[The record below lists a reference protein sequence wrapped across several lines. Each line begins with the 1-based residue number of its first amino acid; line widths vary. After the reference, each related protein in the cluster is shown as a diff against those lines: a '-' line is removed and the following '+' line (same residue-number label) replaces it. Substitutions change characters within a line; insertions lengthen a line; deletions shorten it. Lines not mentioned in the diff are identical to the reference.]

1 MGSENVREDF
11 AGDRRFFLA
20 ASSSMAIAVTPQA
33 MQKAVDDVGDQV
45 IAWRRDFHAN
55 PELSNREFRTAK
67 IVAAQLEGMG
77 FEVKTGIAHTG
88 VVGLLR
94 GGRPGPVVALRAD
107 MDALPVTEQNDLP
120 FRSTVRA
127 TYNGQETG
135 VMHACGHDTHVAIA
149 LGAARVLAGM
159 REQLP
164 GTVMMIFQPA
174 EEGAP
179 KGEEGGAELML
190 EEGLFAIAKPD
201 AIFGLHVWS
210 ALNAGQIGYR
220 SGPMMASSDRIEIV
234 VNGRQTH
241 GSKPWGGIDP
251 IVVAA
256 QIVMNLQTI
265 VSREVDITRAPAVV
279 SIGSIHGGIR
289 NNIIPDSV
297 TMLGTVRTFDQD
309 MRTDIAERIKRTVTT
324 TAEVSGTSASVE
336 YDFGYPVT
344 VNDPDLTAL
353 SVNRLEAVV
362 GADNVGEIALITGA
376 EDFSYF
382 QKRVPGFYFMLGATP
397 AGQDASKAPSNHSP
411 LFFVDE
417 STLQTGVS
425 ALSSLAVMAL
435 QNGS

>member
-1 MGSENVREDF
+1 MFVKSLPAV
-11 AGDRRFFLA
+11 AGVLLV
-20 ASSSMAIAVTPQA
+20 ASSGVAGAVTPQA
-33 MQKAVDDVGDQV
+33 VQKAVDEGGEQV

-55 PELSNREFRTAK
+55 PELSNREFRTSK
-67 IVAAQLEGMG
+67 IVAEQLEAMG

-135 VMHACGHDTHVAIA
+135 VMHACGHDAHVAIA

-159 REQLP
+159 REQLT

-174 EEGAP
+174 EEGPP
-179 KGEEGGAELML
+179 KGEDGGAELML
-190 EEGLFAIAKPD
+190 EEGLFEIAKPD

-220 SGPMMASSDRIEIV
+220 SGPMMASSDRIEIT

-251 IVVAA
+251 IVVAS

-265 VSREVDITRAPAVV
+265 TSRQVDITRAPAVV

-324 TAEVSGTSASVE
+324 TAEAAGTSASIE

-344 VNDPDLTAL
+344 VNHPALTAR
-353 SVNRLEAVV
+353 SVSRLEAVV
-362 GADNVGEIALITGA
+362 GADNVGELALITGA

-382 QKRVPGFYFMLGATP
+382 QMQVPGFYFMLGATAP
-397 AGQDASKAPSNHSP
+397 GRDAGEAPSNHSP
-411 LFFVDE
+411 MFTVDE
-417 STLQTGVS
+417 STLETGVL
-425 ALSSLAVMAL
+425 ALSTLALMAL
-435 QNGS
+435 ADSESG

>member
-1 MGSENVREDF
+1 MFVKSLPAV
-11 AGDRRFFLA
+11 AGGLLV
-20 ASSSMAIAVTPQA
+20 ASSGVAGAVTPQA
-33 MQKAVDDVGDQV
+33 VQKAVDEGGEQV

-55 PELSNREFRTAK
+55 PELSNREFRTSK
-67 IVAAQLEGMG
+67 IVAEQLEAMG

-94 GGRPGPVVALRAD
+94 GGRPGPIVALRAD

-135 VMHACGHDTHVAIA
+135 VMHACGHDAHVAIA

-159 REQLP
+159 REQLT

-174 EEGAP
+174 EEGPP
-179 KGEEGGAELML
+179 KGEDGGAELML
-190 EEGLFAIAKPD
+190 EEGLFEIAKPD

-220 SGPMMASSDRIEIV
+220 SGPMLASSDRIEIT

-241 GSKPWGGIDP
+241 GSKPWAGIDP
-251 IVVAA
+251 IVVAS

-265 VSREVDITRAPAVV
+265 TSRQVDITRAPAVV

-309 MRTDIAERIKRTVTT
+309 MRTDIADRIKRTVTT
-324 TAEVSGTSASVE
+324 TAEAAGTSASIE

-344 VNDPDLTAL
+344 VNHPALTAR
-353 SVNRLEAVV
+353 SVSRLEAVV
-362 GADNVGEIALITGA
+362 GADTVGELALLTGA
-376 EDFSYF
+376 EDFSYV
-382 QKRVPGFYFMLGATP
+382 QMQVPGLYFML
-397 AGQDASKAPSNHSP
+397 
-411 LFFVDE
+411 
-417 STLQTGVS
+417 
-425 ALSSLAVMAL
+425 
-435 QNGS
+435 

>member
-1 MGSENVREDF
+1 MVMKNLPVI
-11 AGDRRFFLA
+11 AGFLLA
-20 ASSSMAIAVTPQA
+20 ACSAGASAVTPQA
-33 MQKAVDDVGDQV
+33 VQKAVDDVSDQV
-45 IAWRRDFHAN
+45 IVWRRDFHAN
-55 PELSNREFRTAK
+55 PELSNREFRTSK
-67 IVAAQLEGMG
+67 IVAEQLEAMG
-77 FEVKTGIAHTG
+77 FEVRTGIAHTG
-88 VVGLLR
+88 VVGVLR
-94 GGRPGPVVALRAD
+94 GQRPGPVVAVRAD

-135 VMHACGHDTHVAIA
+135 VMHACGHDAHVAIA

-159 REQLP
+159 REQLS

-190 EEGLFAIAKPD
+190 EEGLFDIARPD

-220 SGPMMASSDRIEIV
+220 PGPMMASSDRIEIV
-234 VNGRQTH
+234 VTGQQTH

-256 QIVMNLQTI
+256 QIVMNLQTV
-265 VSREVDITRAPAVV
+265 VSRQVDITRAPAVV
-279 SIGSIHGGIR
+279 SIGSIQGGIR

-309 MRTDIAERIKRTVTT
+309 MRTDIADRIKRTVTT
-324 TAEVSGTSASVE
+324 TAEAAGTSASIE

-344 VNDPDLTAL
+344 VNDPELTAR
-353 SVNRLEAVV
+353 SVSRLEAVV

-382 QKRVPGFYFMLGATP
+382 QKQVPGFYFMLGATA
-397 AGQDASKAPSNHSP
+397 AGEDASAAPSNHSP

-425 ALSSLAVMAL
+425 ALSSLAVMVL
-435 QNGS
+435 QSGS

>member
-1 MGSENVREDF
+1 MSVKTLPVI
-11 AGDRRFFLA
+11 AGFFLA

>member
-1 MGSENVREDF
+1 MFVKSLPAV
-11 AGDRRFFLA
+11 AGVLLV
-20 ASSSMAIAVTPQA
+20 ASSGVAGAVTPQA
-33 MQKAVDDVGDQV
+33 VQKAVDEGGEQV

-55 PELSNREFRTAK
+55 PELSNREFRTSK
-67 IVAAQLEGMG
+67 IVAEQLEAMG

-94 GGRPGPVVALRAD
+94 GGRPGPIVALRAD

-135 VMHACGHDTHVAIA
+135 VMHACGHDAHVAIA

-159 REQLP
+159 REQLT

-174 EEGAP
+174 EEGPP
-179 KGEEGGAELML
+179 KGEDGGAELML
-190 EEGLFAIAKPD
+190 EEGLFEIAKPD

-220 SGPMMASSDRIEIV
+220 SGPMLASSDRIEIT

-241 GSKPWGGIDP
+241 GSKPWAGIDP
-251 IVVAA
+251 IVVAS

-265 VSREVDITRAPAVV
+265 TSRQVDITRAPAVV

-309 MRTDIAERIKRTVTT
+309 MRTDIADRIKRTVTT
-324 TAEVSGTSASVE
+324 TAEAAGTSASIE
-336 YDFGYPVT
+336 YDFGYPIT
-344 VNDPDLTAL
+344 VNHPALTAR
-353 SVNRLEAVV
+353 SVSRLEAVV
-362 GADNVGEIALITGA
+362 GADNVGELALITGA

-382 QKRVPGFYFMLGATP
+382 QMQVPGFYFMLGATAP
-397 AGQDASKAPSNHSP
+397 DRDAGEAPSNHSP
-411 LFFVDE
+411 MFSVDE
-417 STLQTGVS
+417 STLETGVL
-425 ALSSLAVMAL
+425 ALSTLALMAL
-435 QNGS
+435 ADAETG

>member
-1 MGSENVREDF
+1 MPVKTLPIL
-11 AGDRRFFLA
+11 AGFLLLGTAGPA
-20 ASSSMAIAVTPQA
+20 AAVTPQA
-33 MQKAVDDVGDQV
+33 LQSAVNDVGDQV
-45 IAWRRDFHAN
+45 VVWRRDFHAN
-55 PELSNREFRTAK
+55 PELSNREFRTSK
-67 IVAAQLEGMG
+67 IVADELRAMG
-77 FEVKTGIAHTG
+77 YEVKTGIAHTG
-88 VVGLLR
+88 VVGILR
-94 GGRPGPVVALRAD
+94 GSRPGPVVALRAD
-107 MDALPVTEQNDLP
+107 MDALPVTEQGDLP

-135 VMHACGHDTHVAIA
+135 VMHACGHDAHVAIG

-190 EEGLFAIAKPD
+190 DEGLFDIAKPD

-210 ALNAGQIGYR
+210 GLNAGVIGYR

-241 GSKPWGGIDP
+241 GSKPWGGVDP

-256 QIVMNLQTI
+256 QIVMSLQTI
-265 VSREVDITRAPAVV
+265 TSRQMDITRAPAVV

-289 NNIIPDSV
+289 NNIIPDEV
-297 TMLGTVRTFDQD
+297 TMLGTVRTFDQQ
-309 MRTDIAERIKRTVTT
+309 MREDIAERIDRTVRT
-324 TAEVSGTSASVE
+324 TADAAGASASVE

-344 VNDPDLTAL
+344 VNDPELTARSIPVL
-353 SVNRLEAVV
+353 ESVA
-362 GADNVGEIALITGA
+362 GPANVIQNGLITGA

-382 QKRVPGFYFMLGATP
+382 QKQVSGFYFMLGATP
-397 AGQDASKAPSNHSP
+397 PGQDASKAPSNHSP
-411 LFFVDE
+411 LFYVDE
-417 STLQTGVS
+417 STLPVGVG
-425 ALSSLAVMAL
+425 ALTALALMAL
-435 QNGS
+435 ESGS